1 MCPFVNKRSW
11 STRPIIASSQ
21 VVILW
26 FCVLEELRWD
36 EGGKE
41 ERLFASLTYH
51 LLIQSITLINLTEI
65 SILSYVT
72 ILKEKPFELHSMHA
86 T

>member
-11 STRPIIASSQ
+11 STRPIVASYQ

-36 EGGKE
+36 EDGIE
-41 ERLFASLTYH
+41 ERCR
-51 LLIQSITLINLTEI
+51 NI
-65 SILSYVT
+65 SSNIRGRNRHWLCVT
-72 ILKEKPFELHSMHA
+72 GEDVALA
-86 T
+86 